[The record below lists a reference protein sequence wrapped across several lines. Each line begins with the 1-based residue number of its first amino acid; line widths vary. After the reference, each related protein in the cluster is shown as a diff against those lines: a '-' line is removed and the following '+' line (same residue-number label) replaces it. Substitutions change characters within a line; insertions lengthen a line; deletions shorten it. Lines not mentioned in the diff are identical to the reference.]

1 MKNWWCHLGSE
12 NCLCTSEPFY
22 LNNWLTVCACFSLPQ
37 SPKPSAA
44 SQPVTTSA
52 LQSDALFQI
61 MSDQLPNYPDLPK
74 KIKASFLW
82 RLTKGGKVVSEW
94 TTDFTKEPGSVT
106 HGKPSGKPSCTITI
120 ADEDFMRIAMG
131 ETNPQKLFMRGKVKV
146 AGNIMLAQK
155 LQTLLKEFDLKKV
168 WQSSQ
173 FYVLLTC
180 YYINGSYLML
190 LPLPCLALPCLTLY
204 HIIPYHTMYHTIPCT
219 IPYYFFIV
227 LTFCTILSHHVIL
240 TMPCH
245 TVPYCTIL

>member
-1 MKNWWCHLGSE
+1 
-12 NCLCTSEPFY
+12 
-22 LNNWLTVCACFSLPQ
+22 
-37 SPKPSAA
+37 
-44 SQPVTTSA
+44 
-52 LQSDALFQI
+52 

-131 ETNPQKLFMRGKVKV
+131 ETNPQKLFMKGKVKV

-180 YYINGSYLML
+180 YYINGSYLTL
-190 LPLPCLALPCLTLY
+190 LPLPCLALPCLTLC
-204 HIIPYHTMYHTIPCT
+204 HTIPYHTMYHTIPCT
-219 IPYYFFIV
+219 IPYHVPYH
-227 LTFCTILSHHVIL
+227 TILFLYCLNIL
-240 TMPCH
+240 YYTITPCH
-245 TVPYCTIL
+245 TNQTMPYRTILYHTIEYHIIPCETH